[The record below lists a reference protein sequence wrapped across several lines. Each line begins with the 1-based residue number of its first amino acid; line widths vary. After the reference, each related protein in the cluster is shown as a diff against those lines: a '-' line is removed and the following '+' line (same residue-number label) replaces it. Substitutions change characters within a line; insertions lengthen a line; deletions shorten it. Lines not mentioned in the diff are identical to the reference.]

1 MNALELTSLLSSALA
16 RRTSGNQP
24 TIVNLVGDATVFR
37 PYARL
42 HACGGRVSLEAL
54 VNHETHWKPVGRLS
68 RVLEPLF
75 GDARTMR
82 GGDGWGGAVL
92 PFLAVFACRWG
103 AKLAR
108 QMGTEPSCPVGSGG
122 DDDSFRR
129 DYRACLDDAERAL
142 QVAGETM
149 DAMIRVVQ
157 SPAVGRR
164 NTAAPA
170 MLRLEP
176 QREST
181 RVIWLAR
188 DGTELGRE
196 TLDELALRMSTQPSV
211 TGLLRRAEE
220 CQRRQA
226 DHRARGDRALEAVCP
241 AMAEAV
247 RHARQ
252 HNRRVGCRLCARR
265 IHGLPAEVCLFV
277 GPGPDAARYVCAHV
291 VARRAHEEF
300 VLENHARQ
308 LFYFPPVQLQAV
320 IEFLPANPPWRLP
333 LPMVRMPSRQPLWV
347 HPYTGTLRTDRFSD
361 ATLRPSNSPEAM
373 AGISE
378 DAQRLVPTLWE
389 YRLNSATA
397 GCLCLGGQDARKA
410 QLAGR
415 LREEDPAAKTKPDL
429 FGLVRGLWDLIR
441 VGLTRGH
448 QNNAN
453 TPITELSTP
462 QMPYR
467 IRSPAPLAGTR
478 LADRVFPYQRNAP
491 AVWLVGQRSR

>member
-37 PYARL
+37 PYSRL
-42 HACGGRVSLEAL
+42 HACGDRVSLEAL
-54 VNHETHWKPVGRLS
+54 MNHETHWKPVGRFS

-92 PFLAVFACRWG
+92 PFLAVFGCRWG
-103 AKLAR
+103 AGLAR
-108 QMGTEPSCPVGSGG
+108 QMGTEPSCPIGPGS

-149 DAMIRVVQ
+149 DAMIRAVQ
-157 SPAVGRR
+157 SPASWRR
-164 NTAAPA
+164 KTGAPA

-176 QREST
+176 LRETT

-196 TLDELALRMSTQPSV
+196 TLEELAMRMSSQPSV
-211 TGLLRRAEE
+211 TGLLRRAED

-241 AMAEAV
+241 PLAEAV
-247 RHARQ
+247 CHARE
-252 HNRRVGCRLCARR
+252 HNRRVGYRLCARR
-265 IHGLPAEVCLFV
+265 IHGLPAEVYLFV
-277 GPGPDAARYVCAHV
+277 GPGPDAQRYVCAHV

-300 VLENHARQ
+300 VLENRARQ
-308 LFYFPPVQLQAV
+308 LFYFPPVQLQAM
-320 IEFLPANPPWRLP
+320 IEFIPSDPPWRLP

-347 HPYTGTLRTDRFSD
+347 HPYTGSLHADRFTD
-361 ATLRPSNSPEAM
+361 AALRPSNPQEAM

-378 DAQRLVPTLWE
+378 DAQRLVPGLWE

-397 GCLCLGGQDARKA
+397 GCLCLGGQDSRKA
-410 QLAGR
+410 EFAGR

-448 QNNAN
+448 QNNGN
-453 TPITELSTP
+453 TPIAELSTS
-462 QMPYR
+462 QMPYL
-467 IRSPAPLAGTR
+467 IRSPAPLAGTK
-478 LADRVFPYQRNAP
+478 LAARVFPYHRGTHP
-491 AVWLVGQRSR
+491 RSG